1 MRRKRHDNRR
11 QPNFDRMLRE
21 FKRYVQRNG
30 KHEDMRKKQYHITKS
45 EKKQIKMNA
54 AKRRAAKLQQQNSL
68 PPRRPHGKYPF

>member
-21 FKRYVQRNG
+21 FKRDVRN
-30 KHEDMRKKQYHITKS
+30 KQYHVTKS

>member
-1 MRRKRHDNRR
+1 MRKRRHDNK
-11 QPNFDRMLRE
+11 PNFDRMLRQ

-30 KHEDMRKKQYHITKS
+30 ILEDVRNKQYHVTKS